1 MTAWQAS
8 LPTFLDFSKYSSAF
22 AHHQQL
28 KLQRAFLETQFTSL
42 KMTMAWLISNLD
54 PLLLHKAQFWDVAD
68 AMSDTFQ
75 NGKRVIEIVEEQ
87 GLPTE
92 VYRFYHW
99 DAIRTAGTL
108 RKLMHHVDMNDT
120 LPTNN
125 GDQLD
130 VHKIVETCRTAV
142 QLSRKLIPKILAS
155 AENNIDAELNEYLLS
170 SQSAEL
176 MQRRFLLGKQAT
188 SMIDIASYGNG
199 GIAALMD
206 SSSLFHPAQF
216 NFNHSGFDFLQ
227 DTFDGKQFFDQG
239 IKREEMNEYVLSCLQ
254 Y

>member
-1 MTAWQAS
+1 MTAWHAN

-28 KLQRAFLETQFTSL
+28 KLQRAYLETQFTSL

-68 AMSDTFQ
+68 AMADTLR
-75 NGKRVIEIVEEQ
+75 NGKQVITIIEEQ
-87 GLPTE
+87 GLPTD

-108 RKLMHHVDMNDT
+108 RKLMHHVDISDT

-130 VHKIVETCRTAV
+130 VHTIVEACRAGV

-155 AENNIDAELNEYLLS
+155 AEHNIDVDLEEYLAS
-170 SQSAEL
+170 TQREEL
-176 MQRRFLLGKQAT
+176 MLRSFPLGKQAS
-188 SMIDIASYGNG
+188 SMIDIVPFGNG

-206 SSSLFHPAQF
+206 SSSLFNPAAQF
-216 NFNHSGFDFLQ
+216 NFNNSGFEFLQ

-239 IKREEMNEYVLSCLQ
+239 IKREEMNE
-254 Y
+254 